1 MSDGEVRKRVALK
14 KWDELMNYDQLSNEL
29 CRGHVFEGWK
39 EGLINFPPTYKYEVN
54 SEKYAGEDK
63 QEGEKKRSPAWCDRI
78 LWLGKGIK
86 QLKYQSAENRL
97 SDHRPV
103 SSIFLV
109 DVEVIDPRK
118 LQRALNFASAV
129 VHPEIFLEADGN

>member
-1 MSDGEVRKRVALK
+1 LTLIVQSILCKCDRIMWLIVQSI
-14 KWDELMNYDQLSNEL
+14 L
-29 CRGHVFEGWK
+29 CR
-39 EGLINFPPTYKYEVN
+39 
-54 SEKYAGEDK
+54 
-63 QEGEKKRSPAWCDRI
+63 CDRI

-109 DVEVIDPRK
+109 DVEVIDHCK

-129 VHPEIFLEADGN
+129 VHPEIFLEEDKNLPY